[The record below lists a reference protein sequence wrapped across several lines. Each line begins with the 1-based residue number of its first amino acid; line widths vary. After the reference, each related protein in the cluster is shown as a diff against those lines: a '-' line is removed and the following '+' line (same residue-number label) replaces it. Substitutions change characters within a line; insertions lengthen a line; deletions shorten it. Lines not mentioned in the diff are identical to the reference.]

1 MLRYLPLIPYMATLG
16 LIISLRGPS
25 ILLYLLFLPILV
37 LLLSKKHSF
46 RPLLFILFLPFL
58 LFVCIGFY
66 VKDDTSV
73 FNGEEQELE
82 GTIIQIPQIDGDRMA
97 FRLRTLEGELVEVRL
112 FFLTEEEK
120 EYALTYGPGDIC
132 QISGALTTPNPP
144 TNFAQFNYPRYLK
157 EHNMY
162 WVLQAVHL
170 HCIQPSTYS
179 ISERLQRW
187 RWHHMEKLEQN
198 LSPEVASV
206 VHALVFGD
214 RTLMD
219 ESVLEA
225 YQRLGVIHL
234 LAVSGMHVGLVVAAS
249 FYLMIRFG
257 ITRERALEC
266 LIVFL
271 PVYIVI
277 AGAAPSVIRASFMT
291 IVVLLCLRLKQKIP
305 PLIGV
310 TAIYLLYLFLSPY
323 SLFQLGF
330 QLSFLVSYGLLLSA
344 KTIRSYTSYWSQ
356 LIAVTMI
363 SQLLS
368 LPILLCH
375 VYEIAWLSLP
385 MNLFFI
391 PLITFVFLPLSFIGF
406 IISLFLPITFNAA
419 FYVLEWMV
427 PLSHHILT
435 MLSNKTFATIVV
447 GEPSEWMVVFMYVVI
462 FFSLLCFERRSKH
475 WWKWPSILLL
485 VVLVIQ
491 IGKPYVDYRAHVTMI
506 DVGQG
511 DSFLIELPFRR
522 GVYLIDTGG
531 QLTFVNEQWRERR
544 APFDVGKDIVVP
556 ELKQRGIGRLDGL
569 ILTHGHADH
578 IGGVEAVVNM
588 IQIDKVL
595 YSFGEVEG
603 ELEKKVLT
611 TLAQHGTVIHFV
623 KDGMSFEKD
632 GVTFYILAPVGQEQE
647 LNDRSIVLYVE
658 LEGMTFLFTGDLE
671 ESGERMLLQRYP
683 DLQVDVLKVGHH
695 GSRTSTTAPFLE
707 QLDPYAAFIPVGRSN
722 RYDHP
727 HEEVIERLANHGA
740 FIWRSDQDGAVRLTI
755 HNGKVSITRAMMQ

>member
-37 LLLSKKHSF
+37 LLFSQHSF
-46 RPLLFILFLPFL
+46 RSLLLILLLPFL

-66 VKDDTSV
+66 IKDDTTV
-73 FNGEEQELE
+73 FNGEEQALE
-82 GTIIQIPQIDGDRMA
+82 GKIIQIPEIDGDRMA
-97 FRLRTLEGELVEVRL
+97 FRFRTLEEEDVEVRL
-112 FFLTEEEK
+112 FFSTEREQEI
-120 EYALTYGPGDIC
+120 ALTYGHGELC
-132 QISGALTTPNPP
+132 RVGGALSAPNPP

-170 HCIQPSTYS
+170 HCVQPPAYS
-179 ISERLQRW
+179 ISEKLQRW
-187 RWHHMEKLEQN
+187 RQHNMRKLEQN
-198 LSPEVASV
+198 LSPDVASV

-219 ESVLEA
+219 GSVLEA

-234 LAVSGMHVGLVVAAS
+234 LAVSGMHVGLVVTAS
-249 FYLMIRFG
+249 FYLLIRFG

-271 PVYIVI
+271 PVYTVI
-277 AGAAPSVIRASFMT
+277 AGAAPSVIRASLMT

-305 PLIGV
+305 PLVGITV
-310 TAIYLLYLFLSPY
+310 VYLLYLFISPY

-344 KTIRSYTSYWSQ
+344 KTIRSYSSYWSQ

-385 MNLFFI
+385 INLIFI

-406 IISLFLPITFNAA
+406 IISLFLPMTFNVA
-419 FYVLEWMV
+419 FYLLEWMV

-435 MLSNKTFATIVV
+435 VLSNKTFATIVV
-447 GEPSEWMVVFMYVVI
+447 GEPSEWMVVFMYGVI
-462 FFSLLCFERRSKH
+462 FFSLLCFERRRKH
-475 WWKWPSILLL
+475 WWKWPIMLLL

-491 IGKPYVDYRAHVTMI
+491 IGKPYVDYRAHITMI

-511 DSFLIELPFRR
+511 DSFLIELPFRQ

-556 ELKQRGIGRLDGL
+556 ELKQRGISRLDGL

-603 ELEKKVLT
+603 ELEKAVLT
-611 TLAQHGTVIHFV
+611 ELAKHGTAIHFV
-623 KDGMSFEKD
+623 KEGMSFEKQ
-632 GVTFYILAPVGQEQE
+632 GVTFYILAPVGKEQG

-658 LEGMTFLFTGDLE
+658 LEGITFLFTGDLE

-683 DLQVDVLKVGHH
+683 DLKVDVLKVGHH

-707 QLDPYAAFIPVGRSN
+707 QLDPYAVFIPVGRSN
-722 RYDHP
+722 RYGHP
-727 HEEVIERLANHGA
+727 HEEVIERLTDQGA
-740 FIWRSDQDGAVRLTI
+740 FILRSDQDGAVRLTI